1 MKKVDF
7 ASQLRR
13 AIVESDLSCTKIAE
27 RTGVTNAS
35 LSYFVNGKRKLSL
48 DAASKVA
55 ELLGFEL
62 IQKKQKRKAR

>member
-7 ASQLRR
+7 ALQLRK
-13 AIVESDLSCTKIAE
+13 AVKKSDFTCAEIAKHTGITK
-27 RTGVTNAS
+27 AS

-62 IQKKQKRKAR
+62 VQKKQKRKAR